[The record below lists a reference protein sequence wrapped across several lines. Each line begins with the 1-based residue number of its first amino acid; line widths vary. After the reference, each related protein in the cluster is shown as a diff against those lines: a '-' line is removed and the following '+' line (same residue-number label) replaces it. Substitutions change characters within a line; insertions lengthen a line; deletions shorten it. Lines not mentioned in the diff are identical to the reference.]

1 MKFPIFRKTKTPTV
15 LQMEALECGAAS
27 LSMILSYYHKYV
39 SLEELRM
46 ECGVSRDGTKASNI
60 IKAAKRYGLEAK
72 GFKME
77 VDALRE
83 LKEPAIIFWNFNHFV
98 VFERFKRHSV
108 VINDP
113 GVGRRSVDMD
123 EFDESFTGV
132 VLTFKPGE
140 NFVLSGEKPR
150 IWNRL
155 KKRLGGLSSIF
166 TFLGFLSFLYFIPGF
181 IYPTFSRF
189 FIDEILVKNSIG
201 LLKPLLMVMALTCLI
216 STVLQ
221 AIQNSVL
228 MRFQVRLSLS
238 SASKFIEHI
247 FRMPMQFFVQRLPGE
262 LCNRISSCDSIASLV
277 SGQLIGVVIN
287 LFSTFFFLALMFMY
301 DVPLTIISVSLTIL
315 VVVIFKI
322 TSERVKNKSFK
333 IEMEG
338 GKLSGITMSGI
349 EMIESLKA
357 SGSENDFFM
366 QWSGQQAKVILENQR
381 LVKTNTANSIVP
393 ETISQIQGIL
403 ILGLGALRVM
413 DGHLTIGMLMA
424 FQILQ
429 SHFATPINSF
439 LSLGSSLLSA
449 NADMQ
454 RIDDVME
461 YPVPKIFKDDF
472 EKPTPAKKGKSV
484 LKSSVPPAG
493 GNAESDSVTAPDD
506 MISAISIMGERPF
519 YAPIRKLEGYISLKK
534 AVFGYSPLASPLI
547 NGLDIE
553 FTPGKRVAL
562 VGATGS
568 GKSTIGKLISATYP
582 LWSGEL
588 LFDGKPLSE
597 IDRKTFAAS
606 VSVVNQ
612 SISLFE
618 GTIKDNITMWNS
630 TIPEEVYIQAAK
642 DACIHDVITSRQGGY
657 FSQVSEGGRNFS
669 GGQKQRLEIARA
681 LATNPRIII
690 MDEATSALDAITE
703 QIVDQN
709 IRRRG
714 CTSIIIAHRLSTIRD
729 SDEII
734 VLDHGNI
741 VQRGTHDELMEQ
753 GGVYSEL
760 VKTM

>member
-1 MKFPIFRKTKTPTV
+1 MKFPFFKKIKAPTV

-46 ECGVSRDGTKASNI
+46 ECGVSRDGTRASNL
-60 IKAAKRYGLEAK
+60 IKAAKRYGLNAK

-83 LKEPAIIFWNFNHFV
+83 LDRPAILFWNFNHFV
-98 VFERFKRHSV
+98 VFERFKRHAV
-108 VINDP
+108 IINDP
-113 GVGRRSVDMD
+113 GIGRRSVDMD

-132 VLTFKPGE
+132 VLIFEPGPD
-140 NFVLSGEKPR
+140 FLPGGEKPK

-155 KKRLGGLSSIF
+155 KKRLTGLSSIF

-181 IYPTFSRF
+181 VYPTFSRF
-189 FIDEILVKNSIG
+189 FIDEILVKNSMG
-201 LLKPLLMVMALTCLI
+201 LLKPLIFVMAVTCVLATI
-216 STVLQ
+216 LQ
-221 AIQNSVL
+221 AIQNTVL

-247 FRMPMQFFVQRLPGE
+247 FRMPLQFFVQRLPGE
-262 LCNRISSCDSIASLV
+262 LCNRISSCDSIATLV
-277 SGQLIGVVIN
+277 SGQLIGVIIN
-287 LFSTFFFLALMFMY
+287 LISTVFFLILMLMY

-366 QWSGQQAKVILENQR
+366 QWSGQQAKLILENQR

-393 ETISQIQGIL
+393 ETISQVQGLL
-403 ILGLGALRVM
+403 ILALGAIRVM
-413 DGHLTIGMLMA
+413 DGHLTVGMLMA

-429 SHFATPINSF
+429 THFATPINSF
-439 LSLGSSLLSA
+439 LSLGAALLSA

-461 YPVPKIFKDDF
+461 YPVPKMFKDDF
-472 EKPTPAKKGKSV
+472 EKKDDGQKPDPKD
-484 LKSSVPPAG
+484 L
-493 GNAESDSVTAPDD
+493 SDS
-506 MISAISIMGERPF
+506 SIKD
-519 YAPIRKLEGYISLKK
+519 YAPIKKLEGYISLKN
-534 AVFGYSPLASPLI
+534 AVFGYSPLADPLI
-547 NGLDIE
+547 TDLNIE
-553 FTPGKRVAL
+553 FTPGKRIAL

-568 GKSTIGKLISATYP
+568 GKSTIGRLISATFP

-588 LFDGKPLSE
+588 LFDGKPLRE

-606 VSVVNQ
+606 VAVVNQ
-612 SISLFE
+612 NISLFE
-618 GTIKDNITMWNS
+618 GTVRDNITMWNT

-642 DACIHDVITSRQGGY
+642 DACIHDDITSRPSGY
-657 FSQVSEGGRNFS
+657 SSQVSEGGKNFS
-669 GGQKQRLEIARA
+669 GGQRQRLEIARA

-703 QIVDQN
+703 QTVDQN

-734 VLDHGNI
+734 VLDHGSI
-741 VQRGTHDELMEQ
+741 AERGTHDELMEK
-753 GGVYSEL
+753 GCLYSEL
-760 VKTM
+760 VRTM

>member
-1 MKFPIFRKTKTPTV
+1 MKFPFFRKTKTPTV

-27 LSMILSYYHKYV
+27 LSMILAHYKKYV
-39 SLEELRM
+39 SLEELRV
-46 ECGVSRDGTKASNI
+46 ECGVSRDGTKASNLV
-60 IKAAKRYGLEAK
+60 KAAKRYGLEAK

-77 VDALRE
+77 VDALRS
-83 LKEPAIIFWNFNHFV
+83 LKAPAIIFWNFNHFV
-98 VFERFKRHSV
+98 VYEKFKRHSV

-113 GVGRRSVDMD
+113 AMGRRAVDFD

-132 VLTFKPGE
+132 VLTFVPGE
-140 NFVLSGEKPR
+140 NFVPSGEKPK

-155 KKRLGGLSSIF
+155 KKRLGGLSGIF

-181 IYPTFSRF
+181 VYPTFSRF
-189 FIDEILVKNSIG
+189 FIDEILVKNSMN
-201 LLKPLLMVMALTCLI
+201 LLKPLLVVMIVTCFV

-238 SASKFIEHI
+238 TASKFINQI

-262 LCNRISSCDSIASLV
+262 LCNRISSCDSVAELV
-277 SGQLIGVVIN
+277 SGQLIEVVIN
-287 LFSTFFFLALMFMY
+287 LVSTVFFLILMLLY
-301 DVPLTIISVSLTIL
+301 DVPLTVISVSLTVL
-315 VVVIFKI
+315 VIIIFKI

-381 LVKTNTANSIVP
+381 LVKTNTANAIVP
-393 ETISQIQGIL
+393 ETISQIQSIL
-403 ILGLGALRVM
+403 ILAIGALRVM

-424 FQILQ
+424 FQVLQ
-429 SHFATPINSF
+429 AHFASPINSF
-439 LSLGSSLLSA
+439 LSLGAQLLSA

-461 YPVPKIFKDDF
+461 YPTPKIFKDDF
-472 EKPTPAKKGKSV
+472 GEEE
-484 LKSSVPPAG
+484 SSLQ
-493 GNAESDSVTAPDD
+493 SYDSGR
-506 MISAISIMGERPF
+506 IF
-519 YAPIRKLEGYISLKK
+519 YAPIKKLEGYISLKN
-534 AVFGYSPLASPLI
+534 AVFGYSPLAAPLI

-553 FTPGKRVAL
+553 FTPGKRIAL

-588 LFDGKPLSE
+588 MFDGKPLSE

-618 GTIKDNITMWNS
+618 GTIKDNITMWNT
-630 TIPEEVYIQAAK
+630 TIPEDVYIQAAK

-669 GGQKQRLEIARA
+669 GGQRQRLEIARA

-703 QIVDQN
+703 QTVDQN

-729 SDEII
+729 SDEIM

-753 GGVYSEL
+753 GGMYSEL
-760 VKTM
+760 VRTM

>member
-1 MKFPIFRKTKTPTV
+1 MKFPFFRKTKTPTV

-27 LSMILSYYHKYV
+27 LSMILAHYKKYV
-39 SLEELRM
+39 SLEELRV
-46 ECGVSRDGTKASNI
+46 ECGVSRDGTKASNLV
-60 IKAAKRYGLEAK
+60 KAAKRYGLEAK

-77 VDALRE
+77 VDALRS
-83 LKEPAIIFWNFNHFV
+83 LKAPAIIFWNFNHFV
-98 VFERFKRHSV
+98 VYEKFKRHSV

-113 GVGRRSVDMD
+113 AMGRRAVDFD

-132 VLTFKPGE
+132 VLTFVPGE
-140 NFVLSGEKPR
+140 NFVPSGEKPK

-155 KKRLGGLSSIF
+155 KKRLGGLSGIF

-181 IYPTFSRF
+181 VYPTFSRF
-189 FIDEILVKNSIG
+189 FIDEILVKNSMN
-201 LLKPLLMVMALTCLI
+201 LLKPLLVVMIVTCFV

-238 SASKFIEHI
+238 TASKFINQI

-262 LCNRISSCDSIASLV
+262 LCNRISSCDSVAELV
-277 SGQLIGVVIN
+277 SGQLIEVVIN
-287 LFSTFFFLALMFMY
+287 LVSTVFFLILMLLY
-301 DVPLTIISVSLTIL
+301 DVPLTVISVSLTVL
-315 VVVIFKI
+315 VIIIFKI

-381 LVKTNTANSIVP
+381 LVKTNTANAIVP
-393 ETISQIQGIL
+393 ETISQIQSIL
-403 ILGLGALRVM
+403 ILAIGALRVM

-424 FQILQ
+424 FQVLQ
-429 SHFATPINSF
+429 AHFASPINSF
-439 LSLGSSLLSA
+439 LSLGAQLLSA

-461 YPVPKIFKDDF
+461 YPTPKIFKDDF
-472 EKPTPAKKGKSV
+472 GEEE
-484 LKSSVPPAG
+484 SSLQ
-493 GNAESDSVTAPDD
+493 SYDSGR
-506 MISAISIMGERPF
+506 IF
-519 YAPIRKLEGYISLKK
+519 YAPIKKLEGYISLKN
-534 AVFGYSPLASPLI
+534 AVFGYSPLAAPLI

-553 FTPGKRVAL
+553 FTPGKRIAL

-588 LFDGKPLSE
+588 MFDGKPLSE

-618 GTIKDNITMWNS
+618 GTIKDNITMWNT
-630 TIPEEVYIQAAK
+630 TIPEDVYIQAAK

-669 GGQKQRLEIARA
+669 GGQRQRLEIARA

-703 QIVDQN
+703 QTVDQN

-753 GGVYSEL
+753 GGMYSEL
-760 VKTM
+760 VRTM

>member
-1 MKFPIFRKTKTPTV
+1 MTNSKNKIILNSMKFNFFRKSKTPTV

-39 SLEELRM
+39 SLEELRV
-46 ECGVSRDGTKASNI
+46 ECGVSRDGTKASNL

-77 VDALRE
+77 VDVLRE
-83 LKEPAIIFWNFNHFV
+83 LKAPAIIFWNFNHFV
-98 VFERFKRHSV
+98 VFEKFKRHSV
-108 VINDP
+108 IINDP
-113 GVGRRSVDMD
+113 AVGRRSVDLD
-123 EFDESFTGV
+123 EFDESYTGV
-132 VLTFKPGE
+132 VLTFFPGE
-140 NFVLSGEKPR
+140 NFVPSGEKPKV
-150 IWNRL
+150 WNRL
-155 KKRLGGLSSIF
+155 KKRLGGLGSIF
-166 TFLGFLSFLYFIPGF
+166 SFLGFLSFLYFIPGF

-189 FIDEILVKNSIG
+189 FIDEILVKDSMN
-201 LLKPLLMVMALTCLI
+201 LLKPLLVVMAITCVV

-238 SASKFIEHI
+238 SASKFINHI

-262 LCNRISSCDSIASLV
+262 LCNRISSCDSIASLI
-277 SGQLIGVVIN
+277 SGELIGVVIN
-287 LFSTFFFLALMFMY
+287 LFSTVFFLVLMLMY
-301 DVPLTIISVSLTIL
+301 DVPLTVISVSLTL
-315 VVVIFKI
+315 LLVVIFKI

-381 LVKTNTANSIVP
+381 LVKTNTANAIVP

-403 ILGLGALRVM
+403 ILAIGALRVM

-424 FQILQ
+424 FQVLQ
-429 SHFATPINSF
+429 SYFASPINSF
-439 LSLGSSLLSA
+439 LSLGAQLLSA

-461 YPVPKIFKDDF
+461 YPPPKIFKDDF
-472 EKPTPAKKGKSV
+472 EEEEYSGKKGRHSK
-484 LKSSVPPAG
+484 K
-493 GNAESDSVTAPDD
+493 NKE
-506 MISAISIMGERPF
+506 AILPF
-519 YAPIRKLEGYISLKK
+519 YSPIKKLEGYISLKNI
-534 AVFGYSPLASPLI
+534 VFGYSPLSAPLI

-553 FTPGKRVAL
+553 FTPGKRIAL

-568 GKSTIGKLISATYP
+568 GKSTLGKLISATYP

-669 GGQKQRLEIARA
+669 GGQRQRLEIARA

-703 QIVDQN
+703 QTVDQN

-734 VLDHGNI
+734 VLDHGSI

-753 GGVYSEL
+753 GGMYSEL
-760 VKTM
+760 VRTM

>member
-1 MKFPIFRKTKTPTV
+1 MKFPFFKKVKAPTV

-46 ECGVSRDGTKASNI
+46 ECGVSRDGTRASNL
-60 IKAAKRYGLEAK
+60 IKAAKRYGLEAR

-77 VDALRE
+77 VDSLRE
-83 LKEPAIIFWNFNHFV
+83 LDRPAIIFWNFNHFV

-113 GVGRRSVDMD
+113 ALGRRSVDMD

-132 VLTFKPGE
+132 VLTFEPGPD
-140 NFVLSGEKPR
+140 FLPGGEKPK

-155 KKRLGGLSSIF
+155 KKRLNGLSSIF
-166 TFLGFLSFLYFIPGF
+166 TFLGFLSFFYFIPGF
-181 IYPTFSRF
+181 VYPTFSRF
-189 FIDEILVKNSIG
+189 FVDEILVKNSMG
-201 LLKPLLMVMALTCLI
+201 HLKPLLFVMAVTCVL
-216 STVLQ
+216 STILQ
-221 AIQNSVL
+221 AIQNTVL

-238 SASKFIEHI
+238 SASKFIDHI
-247 FRMPMQFFVQRLPGE
+247 FRMPLQFFVQRLPGE

-277 SGQLIGVVIN
+277 SGQLIGVIIN
-287 LFSTFFFLALMFMY
+287 LFSTVFFLVLMLMY
-301 DVPLTIISVSLTIL
+301 DIPLTVISVSLTIL
-315 VVVIFKI
+315 LVVIFKI

-366 QWSGQQAKVILENQR
+366 QWSGQQAKLILENQR

-403 ILGLGALRVM
+403 ILGLGAIRVM
-413 DGHLTIGMLMA
+413 DGHLTVGMLMA
-424 FQILQ
+424 FQILLA
-429 SHFATPINSF
+429 HFSSPINSF
-439 LSLGSSLLSA
+439 LSLGASLLSA

-461 YPVPKIFKDDF
+461 YPIPKMFKDDF
-472 EKPTPAKKGKSV
+472 ETKDASQKTDEKSY
-484 LKSSVPPAG
+484 
-493 GNAESDSVTAPDD
+493 SDFFSK
-506 MISAISIMGERPF
+506 E
-519 YAPIRKLEGYISLKK
+519 YAPIKKLEGYISIKD
-534 AVFGYSPLASPLI
+534 AVFGYSPLTAPLI
-547 NGLDIE
+547 SNLNIE
-553 FTPGKRVAL
+553 FTPGKRIAL

-606 VSVVNQ
+606 VAVVNQ

-618 GTIKDNITMWNS
+618 GTVKDNITMWNT

-642 DACIHDVITSRQGGY
+642 DACIHDDITSRQGGY
-657 FSQVSEGGRNFS
+657 FSLVSEGGKNFS
-669 GGQKQRLEIARA
+669 GGQRQRLEIARA

-703 QIVDQN
+703 QLVDQN

-741 VQRGTHDELMEQ
+741 VERGTHDELVEK
-753 GGVYSEL
+753 GGLYSEL
-760 VKTM
+760 VRMM

>member
-1 MKFPIFRKTKTPTV
+1 MNFAFFRKTKTPTV

-39 SLEELRM
+39 SLEELRV
-46 ECGVSRDGTKASNI
+46 ECGVSRDGTKASNL

-77 VDALRE
+77 VDVLRE
-83 LKEPAIIFWNFNHFV
+83 LKAPAIIFWNFNHFV
-98 VFERFKRHSV
+98 VFEKFKRHSV

-113 GVGRRSVDMD
+113 AVGRRSVDFD

-132 VLTFKPGE
+132 VLTFFPGE
-140 NFVLSGEKPR
+140 NFVPSGEKPKV
-150 IWNRL
+150 WNRL
-155 KKRLGGLSSIF
+155 KKRLGGLGSIF

-189 FIDEILVKNSIG
+189 FIDEILVKDSMN
-201 LLKPLLMVMALTCLI
+201 LLKPLLVVMAITCLVSI
-216 STVLQ
+216 VLQ

-228 MRFQVRLSLS
+228 MRFQVRFSLS
-238 SASKFIEHI
+238 SASKFINQI

-277 SGQLIGVVIN
+277 SGQLIGVIIN
-287 LFSTFFFLALMFMY
+287 LFSTIFFLILMLLY
-301 DVPLTIISVSLTIL
+301 DVPLTVISVSLTFVL
-315 VVVIFKI
+315 VVIFKI

-357 SGSENDFFM
+357 SGAENDFFM

-381 LVKTNTANSIVP
+381 LVKANTANAIVP

-403 ILGLGALRVM
+403 ILAIGAVRVM

-429 SHFATPINSF
+429 SHFSSPVNSF
-439 LSLGSSLLSA
+439 LSMGAKLLSA
-449 NADMQ
+449 SADMQ

-461 YPVPKIFKDDF
+461 YPTPKIFKDDF
-472 EKPTPAKKGKSV
+472 EDKG
-484 LKSSVPPAG
+484 G
-493 GNAESDSVTAPDD
+493 F
-506 MISAISIMGERPF
+506 GENGHQFKQKEVANLPF
-519 YAPIRKLEGYISLKK
+519 YAPIRKLEGYISLKN
-534 AVFGYSPLASPLI
+534 AVFGYSPLSAPLI
-547 NGLDIE
+547 NGLNIE
-553 FTPGKRVAL
+553 FTPGKRIAL

-568 GKSTIGKLISATYP
+568 GKSTLGKLISATYP

-588 LFDGKPLSE
+588 LFDGKPLNE

-657 FSQVSEGGRNFS
+657 FSRVSEGGRNFS
-669 GGQKQRLEIARA
+669 GGQRQRLEIARA

-703 QIVDQN
+703 QTVDQN

-734 VLDHGNI
+734 VLDHGSI
-741 VQRGTHDELMEQ
+741 VQRGTHDELMKQ
-753 GGVYSEL
+753 GGMYSEL
-760 VKTM
+760 VRTM

>member
-1 MKFPIFRKTKTPTV
+1 MRFPFFRKTKTPTV

-27 LSMILSYYHKYV
+27 LSMILAHYKKYV
-39 SLEELRM
+39 SLEELRV
-46 ECGVSRDGTKASNI
+46 ECGVSRDGTKASNLV
-60 IKAAKRYGLEAK
+60 KAAKRYGLEAK

-77 VDALRE
+77 VDALRS
-83 LKEPAIIFWNFNHFV
+83 LKAPAIIFWNFNHFV
-98 VFERFKRHSV
+98 VYEKFKRHSV

-113 GVGRRSVDMD
+113 AMGRRAVDFD

-132 VLTFKPGE
+132 VLTFVPGE
-140 NFVLSGEKPR
+140 NFVPSGEKPK

-155 KKRLGGLSSIF
+155 KKRLGGLSGIF

-181 IYPTFSRF
+181 VYPTFSRF
-189 FIDEILVKNSIG
+189 FIDEILVKNSMN
-201 LLKPLLMVMALTCLI
+201 LLKPLLVVMIVTCFV

-221 AIQNSVL
+221 AIQNTVL

-238 SASKFIEHI
+238 TASKFINQI

-262 LCNRISSCDSIASLV
+262 LCNRISSCDSVASLV
-277 SGQLIGVVIN
+277 SGQLIEVVIN
-287 LFSTFFFLALMFMY
+287 LVSTVFFLILMLLY
-301 DVPLTIISVSLTIL
+301 DVPLTVISVSLTVL
-315 VVVIFKI
+315 VIIIFKI

-381 LVKTNTANSIVP
+381 LVKTNTANAIVP
-393 ETISQIQGIL
+393 ETISQIQSIL
-403 ILGLGALRVM
+403 ILAIGALRVM

-424 FQILQ
+424 FQVLQ
-429 SHFATPINSF
+429 AHFASPINSF
-439 LSLGSSLLSA
+439 LSLGAQLLSA

-461 YPVPKIFKDDF
+461 YPTPKIFKDDF
-472 EKPTPAKKGKSV
+472 GEEE
-484 LKSSVPPAG
+484 SSLQ
-493 GNAESDSVTAPDD
+493 SYDSGR
-506 MISAISIMGERPF
+506 IF
-519 YAPIRKLEGYISLKK
+519 YAPIKKLEGYISLKN
-534 AVFGYSPLASPLI
+534 AVFGYSPLAAPLI

-553 FTPGKRVAL
+553 FTPGKRIAL

-588 LFDGKPLSE
+588 MFDGKPLSE

-618 GTIKDNITMWNS
+618 GTIKDNITMWNT
-630 TIPEEVYIQAAK
+630 TIPEDVYIQAAK

-669 GGQKQRLEIARA
+669 GGQRQRLEIARA

-703 QIVDQN
+703 QTVDQN

-753 GGVYSEL
+753 GGMYSEL
-760 VKTM
+760 VRTM

>member
-1 MKFPIFRKTKTPTV
+1 MRFPFFRKTKTPTV

-27 LSMILSYYHKYV
+27 LSMILAHYKKYV
-39 SLEELRM
+39 SLEELRV
-46 ECGVSRDGTKASNI
+46 ECGVSRDGTKASNLV
-60 IKAAKRYGLEAK
+60 KAAKRYGLEAK

-77 VDALRE
+77 VDALRS
-83 LKEPAIIFWNFNHFV
+83 LKAPAIIFWNFNHFV
-98 VFERFKRHSV
+98 VYEKFKRHSV

-113 GVGRRSVDMD
+113 AMGRRAVDFD

-132 VLTFKPGE
+132 VLTFVPGE
-140 NFVLSGEKPR
+140 NFVPSGEKPK

-155 KKRLGGLSSIF
+155 KKRLGGLSGIF

-181 IYPTFSRF
+181 VYPTFSRF
-189 FIDEILVKNSIG
+189 FIDEILVKNSMN
-201 LLKPLLMVMALTCLI
+201 LLKPLLVVMIVTCFV

-238 SASKFIEHI
+238 TASKFINQI

-262 LCNRISSCDSIASLV
+262 LCNRISSCDSVAELV
-277 SGQLIGVVIN
+277 SGQLIEVVIN
-287 LFSTFFFLALMFMY
+287 LVSTVFFLILMLLY
-301 DVPLTIISVSLTIL
+301 DVPLTVISVSLTVL
-315 VVVIFKI
+315 VIIIFKI

-381 LVKTNTANSIVP
+381 LVKTNTANAIVP
-393 ETISQIQGIL
+393 ETISQIQSIL
-403 ILGLGALRVM
+403 ILAIGALRVM

-424 FQILQ
+424 FQVLQ
-429 SHFATPINSF
+429 AHFASPINSF
-439 LSLGSSLLSA
+439 LSLGAQLLSA

-461 YPVPKIFKDDF
+461 YPTPKIFKDDF
-472 EKPTPAKKGKSV
+472 GEEE
-484 LKSSVPPAG
+484 SSLQ
-493 GNAESDSVTAPDD
+493 SYDSGR
-506 MISAISIMGERPF
+506 IF
-519 YAPIRKLEGYISLKK
+519 YAPIKKLEGYISLKN
-534 AVFGYSPLASPLI
+534 AVFGYSPLAAPLI

-553 FTPGKRVAL
+553 FTPGKRIAL

-588 LFDGKPLSE
+588 MFDGKPLSE

-618 GTIKDNITMWNS
+618 GTIKDNITMWNT
-630 TIPEEVYIQAAK
+630 TIPEDVYIQAAK

-669 GGQKQRLEIARA
+669 GGQRQRLEIARA

-703 QIVDQN
+703 QTVDQN

-753 GGVYSEL
+753 GGMYSEL
-760 VKTM
+760 VRTM

>member
-1 MKFPIFRKTKTPTV
+1 MRFPFFRKTKTPTV

-27 LSMILSYYHKYV
+27 LSMILAHYKKYV
-39 SLEELRM
+39 SLEELRV
-46 ECGVSRDGTKASNI
+46 ECGVSRDGTKASNLV
-60 IKAAKRYGLEAK
+60 KAAKRYGLEAK

-77 VDALRE
+77 VDALRS
-83 LKEPAIIFWNFNHFV
+83 LKAPAIIFWNFNHFV
-98 VFERFKRHSV
+98 VYEKFKRHSV

-113 GVGRRSVDMD
+113 AMGRRAVDFD

-132 VLTFKPGE
+132 VLTFVPGE
-140 NFVLSGEKPR
+140 NFVPSGEKPK

-155 KKRLGGLSSIF
+155 KKRLGGLSGIF

-181 IYPTFSRF
+181 VYPTFSRF
-189 FIDEILVKNSIG
+189 FIDEILVKNSMN
-201 LLKPLLMVMALTCLI
+201 LLKPLLVVMIVTCFV

-221 AIQNSVL
+221 AIQNTVL

-238 SASKFIEHI
+238 TASKFINQI

-262 LCNRISSCDSIASLV
+262 LCNRISSCDSVAELV
-277 SGQLIGVVIN
+277 SGQLIEVVIN
-287 LFSTFFFLALMFMY
+287 LVSTVFFLILMLLY
-301 DVPLTIISVSLTIL
+301 DVPLTVISVSLTVL
-315 VVVIFKI
+315 VIIIFKI

-381 LVKTNTANSIVP
+381 LVKTNTANAIVP
-393 ETISQIQGIL
+393 ETISQIQSIL
-403 ILGLGALRVM
+403 ILAIGALRVM

-424 FQILQ
+424 FQVLQ
-429 SHFATPINSF
+429 AHFASPINSF
-439 LSLGSSLLSA
+439 LSLGAQLLSA

-461 YPVPKIFKDDF
+461 YPTPKIFKDDF
-472 EKPTPAKKGKSV
+472 GEEE
-484 LKSSVPPAG
+484 SSLQ
-493 GNAESDSVTAPDD
+493 SYDSGR
-506 MISAISIMGERPF
+506 IF
-519 YAPIRKLEGYISLKK
+519 YAPIKKLEGYISLKN
-534 AVFGYSPLASPLI
+534 AVFGYSPLAAPLI

-553 FTPGKRVAL
+553 FTPGKRIAL

-588 LFDGKPLSE
+588 MFDGKPLSE

-618 GTIKDNITMWNS
+618 GTIKDNITMWNT
-630 TIPEEVYIQAAK
+630 TIPEDVYIQAAK

-669 GGQKQRLEIARA
+669 GGQRQRLEIARA

-703 QIVDQN
+703 QTVDQN

-753 GGVYSEL
+753 GGMYSEL
-760 VKTM
+760 VRTM